1 MLRRGTRVTRLMQR
15 VGQIAPTGRIIE
27 SRRDS
32 YEIRWDDGHT
42 TVTNHFGIIP
52 LKNDNK
58 S

>member
-27 SRRDS
+27 SRRDG

-42 TVTNHFGIIP
+42 SVTSRFGIVP
-52 LKNDNK
+52 LKNDKK